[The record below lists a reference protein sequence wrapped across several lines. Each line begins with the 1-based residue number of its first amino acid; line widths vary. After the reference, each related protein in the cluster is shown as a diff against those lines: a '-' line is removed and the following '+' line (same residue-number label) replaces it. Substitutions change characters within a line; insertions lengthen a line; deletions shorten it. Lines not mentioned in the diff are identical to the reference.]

1 MANLNDGVSPHW
13 PTIREAAE
21 RGPLSEYALRKG
33 IRDGWVPGIFVGNR
47 FRVNYEKLLEILE
60 AKSMNGIEANTR
72 KKGL

>member
-1 MANLNDGVSPHW
+1 MKDENTQRW

-47 FRVNYEKLLEILE
+47 FRVNYSKLLEILE
-60 AKSMNGIEANTR
+60 ASSDER
-72 KKGL
+72 K